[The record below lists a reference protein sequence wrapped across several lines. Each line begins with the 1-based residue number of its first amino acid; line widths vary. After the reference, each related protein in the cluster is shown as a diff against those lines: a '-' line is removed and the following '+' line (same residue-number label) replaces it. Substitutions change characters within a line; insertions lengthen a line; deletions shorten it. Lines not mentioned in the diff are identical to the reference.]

1 MSLANKVAVCLTL
14 SGNMSVFCV
23 ICIAR
28 RVTCSTLRLVAIL
41 SVEDPRLH
49 DDGGGT
55 AKDASKGVKPCW
67 VTGGEHSDCLGL
79 MTALGAFEFSGER

>member
-1 MSLANKVAVCLTL
+1 MCDLHRKTRDLFNP
-14 SGNMSVFCV
+14 
-23 ICIAR
+23 
-28 RVTCSTLRLVAIL
+28 RVLLEFSIIITTPRLVAIL